1 MLKDVFQSSIYI
13 KIDPKSG
20 VGKLRLAGQICPSK
34 SKFAARELLLVR
46 SIQKTTKIKDFVIK
60 TYS

>member
-34 SKFAARELLLVR
+34 SKFAARELLF
-46 SIQKTTKIKDFVIK
+46 SQKYTENNEN
-60 TYS
+60 